1 MVQFDTFAASAT
13 CAGTATATTD
23 LGNLDACGTSP
34 APATYERFLATAK
47 TADPAFTDVS
57 ITLTGLWS
65 STDCTGTQLPI
76 NPATAARPVG
86 ECAADIAGYGDQ
98 SKGVT
103 LAGDTGFWYEVI
115 YSSAD
120 ANKKCVG
127 TFSNT
132 KRYALDVCQVINVGG
147 TPASAKFT
155 KTAPTSDA
163 TTAMA
168 SLAGVSAVAVAAA
181 LLL

>member
-1 MVQFDTFAASAT
+1 MHRRYGGLRRPIQD
-13 CAGTATATTD
+13 
-23 LGNLDACGTSP
+23 
-34 APATYERFLATAK
+34 R
-47 TADPAFTDVS
+47 DVS
-57 ITLTGLWS
+57 
-65 STDCTGTQLPI
+65 
-76 NPATAARPVG
+76 
-86 ECAADIAGYGDQ
+86 
-98 SKGVT
+98 

-120 ANKKCVG
+120 GNKKCVG

-132 KRYALDVCQVINVGG
+132 KRYALDVCQTINVGG
-147 TPASAKFT
+147 TLASAKFT